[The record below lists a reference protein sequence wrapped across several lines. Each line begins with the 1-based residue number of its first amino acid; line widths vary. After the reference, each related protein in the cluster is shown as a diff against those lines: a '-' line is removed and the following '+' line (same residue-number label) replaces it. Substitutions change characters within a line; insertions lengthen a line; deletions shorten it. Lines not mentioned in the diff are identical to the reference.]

1 MITMGEDIGISAID
15 KLLKMIEEKKLGL
28 DPDVL
33 AYWFKIIESDA
44 KALCPQDLRDSI
56 SIKQDPVLW
65 MKFQLKASKRAVPFL
80 IQAIEKNLP
89 SMPYATRLYFM
100 KVGEIIEEEAS
111 RFYV

>member
-1 MITMGEDIGISAID
+1 LDENDLGFSAID
-15 KLLKMIEEKKLGL
+15 KLVQLIEDKKLGL
-28 DPDVL
+28 DPEIL

-44 KALCPQDLRDSI
+44 KSLSREDLRDTI

-65 MKFQLKASKRAVPFL
+65 MKFNLKASRRTVPFL
-80 IQAIEKNLP
+80 IRAIENNLS

-100 KVGEIIEEEAS
+100 KVGEIIEDEAS

>member
-1 MITMGEDIGISAID
+1 MEEDFGLSTID

-33 AYWFKIIESDA
+33 AYWFRIIESDA
-44 KALCPQDLRDSI
+44 KALCPEDLRDSI
-56 SIKQDPVLW
+56 SIKQDPILW
-65 MKFQLKASKRAVPFL
+65 MKFQLKTSKRAIPFL

-89 SMPYATRLYFM
+89 AMPYATRLYFM

-111 RFYV
+111 KFYV

>member
-1 MITMGEDIGISAID
+1 MGEEIGMNAID

-33 AYWFKIIESDA
+33 SYWFKIVEKDA
-44 KALCPQDLRDSI
+44 KSLCPEDLCDSI
-56 SIKQDPVLW
+56 SMKQDPVLW

-80 IQAIEKNLP
+80 IQAIEKNLE

-100 KVGEIIEEEAS
+100 KVGEIIEEEAN
-111 RFYV
+111 RLYV

>member
-1 MITMGEDIGISAID
+1 MEEDIGTSAID

-33 AYWFKIIESDA
+33 AYWFKMVESDA
-44 KALCPQDLRDSI
+44 KSICPENLRDSI
-56 SIKQDPVLW
+56 SMKQDPVLW
-65 MKFQLKASKRAVPFL
+65 MKFQLKASKRSVPFL

-100 KVGEIIEEEAS
+100 KVGEIIEDEAS